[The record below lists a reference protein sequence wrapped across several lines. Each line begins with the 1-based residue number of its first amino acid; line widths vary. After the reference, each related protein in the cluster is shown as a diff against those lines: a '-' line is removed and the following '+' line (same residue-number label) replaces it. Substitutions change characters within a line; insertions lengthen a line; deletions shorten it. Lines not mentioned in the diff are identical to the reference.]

1 MSTLNV
7 TNIKAAD
14 GTSGLSIANSTGKAT
29 FSGGSSIVEYVT
41 GLTVSGTTVTEFETN
56 LTGNALNGGA
66 KSIRIFLSNLNLVSD
81 NYLQF
86 SIKSGDG
93 YTDGGYGS
101 SFRYAT
107 ANSHYQNNN
116 TDSNLNA
123 KMAFAYY
130 GGIYNA
136 RIDCLLVDPATNHW
150 VFEGKAFNMGSTA
163 TSGDSVSHNIL
174 GSSKPITGF
183 KISATS
189 TNKLNVSALKYGY
202 TYTT

>member
-14 GTSGLSIANSTGKAT
+14 GTSGLSIANGSGKAT

-86 SIKSGDG
+86 
-93 YTDGGYGS
+93 
-101 SFRYAT
+101 
-107 ANSHYQNNN
+107 
-116 TDSNLNA
+116 
-123 KMAFAYY
+123 
-130 GGIYNA
+130 
-136 RIDCLLVDPATNHW
+136 
-150 VFEGKAFNMGSTA
+150 
-163 TSGDSVSHNIL
+163 
-174 GSSKPITGF
+174 
-183 KISATS
+183 
-189 TNKLNVSALKYGY
+189 
-202 TYTT
+202 